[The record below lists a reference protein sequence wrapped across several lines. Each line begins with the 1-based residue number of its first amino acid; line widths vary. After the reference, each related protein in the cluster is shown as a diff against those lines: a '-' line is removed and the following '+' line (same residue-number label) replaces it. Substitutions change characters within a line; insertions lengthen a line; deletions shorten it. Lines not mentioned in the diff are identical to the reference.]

1 MKASGP
7 FAMGPSLAGSGR
19 RPVPRSNFTPIMPS
33 GLSKGDVL
41 GLGLTQTTA
50 PTLGVKKGPT
60 SGEDVNAESDQE
72 AYSEPDEG
80 VEIVDINDVRKMD
93 WMAPETLKRES
104 EHKRK
109 VKSKKKGKKPLG
121 RLEQGEGV

>member
-19 RPVPRSNFTPIMPS
+19 RPAIRSNFAPAMSS
-33 GLSKGDVL
+33 GLSKDGVL
-41 GLGLTQTTA
+41 GSGLTQTTA
-50 PTLGVKKGPT
+50 PTLGLKNAPT
-60 SGEDVNAESDQE
+60 SGEGLKVDSDDD

-104 EHKRK
+104 ERKRK
-109 VKSKKKGKKPLG
+109 VKPKKKDKEPLT
-121 RLEQGEGV
+121 RLDQGEGL